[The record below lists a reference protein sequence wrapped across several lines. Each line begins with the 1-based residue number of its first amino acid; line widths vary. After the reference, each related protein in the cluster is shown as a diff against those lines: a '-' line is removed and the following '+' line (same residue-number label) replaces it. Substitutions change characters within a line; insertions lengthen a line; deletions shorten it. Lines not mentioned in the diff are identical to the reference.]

1 MFCKNCRNQLIDG
14 SKFCPKCGQ
23 KIDGDVEKKTESI
36 SQNPFAEP
44 GQKYDMVDD
53 GEKSPKDSCVAGLL
67 SLFFGPLGIHDFYC
81 GKSKNGIIKLI
92 LSITVFFSFIPAIW
106 NIVDLFHIGTGKY
119 VDGDNL
125 PLKAAPWAKWI
136 VILQFIAVALLFVLL
151 ITSILGIGAANNSIA
166 KSKASEISPAFGT
179 YIMMQDA
186 NFADCVI
193 LDDCYGSFD
202 YIGYTPPASVNFYYE
217 DVGFGMRAIAK
228 TSLGDCPQGAVWS
241 VKANI
246 IQENNDYT
254 LKYSCDVDPE
264 CESLTPSFKKL
275 CEK

>member
-1 MFCKNCRNQLIDG
+1 MLKN
-14 SKFCPKCGQ
+14 
-23 KIDGDVEKKTESI
+23 EKKDFI
-36 SQNPFAEP
+36 F
-44 GQKYDMVDD
+44 KRY
-53 GEKSPKDSCVAGLL
+53 
-67 SLFFGPLGIHDFYC
+67 IHPC
-81 GKSKNGIIKLI
+81 EIKLI

-136 VILQFIAVALLFVLL
+136 AILQFIAVALLFVLL

-186 NFADCVI
+186 NFADCVT

-228 TSLGDCPQGAVWS
+228 TSS
-241 VKANI
+241 VAR
-246 IQENNDYT
+246 EHRDRAT
-254 LKYSCDVDPE
+254 SCVAKSIFRGE
-264 CESLTPSFKKL
+264 RA
-275 CEK
+275 